1 MPSDPSADILDL
13 PALKRNFADDM
24 GFVVRLLTKFEGR
37 YPAQLQA
44 VREAL
49 SRGDGTAAGEAAHRI
64 AGETSVFYATAARQ
78 AALRI
83 EDLARAGQIAEATA
97 ACDALAAELDRLAS
111 TLRGLAHS

>member
-1 MPSDPSADILDL
+1 MSDSPQSDILDL

-37 YPAQLQA
+37 YPAQLHA

-49 SRGDGTAAGEAAHRI
+49 ARSDGTAAGEAAHRI

-83 EDLARAGQIAEATA
+83 EDLARAGQIPEATA
-97 ACDALAAELDRLAS
+97 ACDTLAAELDRLAS
-111 TLRGLAHS
+111 TLRGLEHS